1 MSGTSLALKI
11 GSLIAGFGI
20 LLAIVKKLKG
30 LKRFGLAGILYILS
44 TSFLLAVPALF
55 VYFKLGIEESYL
67 LILSQLFIVILGI
80 LHVSLAS
87 NTLEW
92 YADLKFGMQ
101 IVFIIVF
108 LLFGFFLSNIIFSF
122 LASPSLPFMWYI
134 SLLWFLVPV
143 LLNETIIK
151 LAGMPRKEFKTWQYP
166 LDQNIED
173 PSDKELENPIVI
185 SFLFMKSKLGQEL
198 TTFRAKAPV
207 GMTLGRL
214 FYFFINDYNSR
225 HPEEPISYTN
235 EKNEADPWVFFK
247 VKNKLFRINEALDQD
262 SSIASNNI
270 RENDVLVCKRVDKV
284 IN

>member
-1 MSGTSLALKI
+1 M
-11 GSLIAGFGI
+11 
-20 LLAIVKKLKG
+20 
-30 LKRFGLAGILYILS
+30 KR
-44 TSFLLAVPALF
+44 
-55 VYFKLGIEESYL
+55 
-67 LILSQLFIVILGI
+67 
-80 LHVSLAS
+80 
-87 NTLEW
+87 
-92 YADLKFGMQ
+92 
-101 IVFIIVF
+101 
-108 LLFGFFLSNIIFSF
+108 
-122 LASPSLPFMWYI
+122 
-134 SLLWFLVPV
+134 
-143 LLNETIIK
+143 
-151 LAGMPRKEFKTWQYP
+151 
-166 LDQNIED
+166 
-173 PSDKELENPIVI
+173 
-185 SFLFMKSKLGQEL
+185 KLGQEL